1 MSAKS
6 RKSPDSLA
14 RFLAYVLGRAPHE
27 FGLVLSPDGYVRI
40 KSLLNVCSEE
50 AGWRHV
56 REGHIREA
64 MLVLSDVPF
73 EVSEGRIRA
82 RDRSHLVTHEP
93 ADHPPKLLY
102 THVRRKAYPHV
113 AERGLRAAGDMP
125 VVLSDDRDMAERIGR
140 RRDSAPVCLVVN
152 TARAESRGIA
162 FWHAGHGL
170 YTADGIPAGCFT
182 GPPLPKAPS
191 GAAPP
196 KRVPPPERNRSPGS
210 FELDFSKEFQEDK
223 SETGRRNKEKKRR
236 RQAPPWRR

>member
-27 FGLVLSPDGYVRI
+27 FGLVLTPDGYVRV
-40 KSLLNVCSEE
+40 KSLLKVCSEE

-73 EVSEGRIRA
+73 EVNEGRIRA

-113 AERGLRAAGDMP
+113 AERGLRAAGDVP

-140 RRDSAPVCLVVN
+140 RRDRTPVCLVVN
-152 TARAESRGIA
+152 TASAESQGIV
-162 FWHAGHGL
+162 FWHAGPGL

-182 GPPLPKAPS
+182 GPPLPKEPP
-191 GAAPP
+191 AA
-196 KRVPPPERNRSPGS
+196 VPLARGTPPERQRTPGS
-210 FELDFSKEFQEDK
+210 FELDFTAASGKDDTG
-223 SETGRRNKEKKRR
+223 TGRRKKGKKRK